1 MREFIKTV
9 KEEHKEIVEKP
20 KDAAPLVC
28 KPAKIEPWRI
38 FQIMSE
44 FADGFEVLQ
53 KYGLAATF
61 FGSAR
66 CSMEDDIYQSA
77 EELAGRLVS
86 RGFTIITGGSH
97 GIMEAANKGAF
108 EAGGNSVGMNIELPH
123 EQAINDYL
131 TEGVDFDHFFSRKV
145 MLAFASEVYI
155 YYPGGFGTMD
165 EFFEILTLVQTKKIK
180 PIPIVLVGEE
190 FWGPILELIKTQ
202 FAEKYK
208 TISPGDMDL
217 YYLAKDNDDAY
228 EYILKNVKC

>member
-1 MREFIKTV
+1 MREFVKTV
-9 KEEHKEIVEKP
+9 QEQYKDVVTKP
-20 KDAAPLVC
+20 DNAAPLVC

-66 CSMEDDIYQSA
+66 CAMGDHIYDSA
-77 EELAGRLVS
+77 EQLAGKLAH

-108 EAGGNSVGMNIELPH
+108 EAGGQSVGMNIELPH
-123 EQAINDYL
+123 EQTSNGFL
-131 TEGVDFDHFFSRKV
+131 TDGVEFDHFFTRKV
-145 MLAFASEVYI
+145 MLAFAAEVYV

-180 PIPIVLVGEE
+180 KIPIVLVEKAYWE
-190 FWGPILELIKTQ
+190 PILELLRTH
-202 FAEKYK
+202 FVEKYK
-208 TISPGDMDL
+208 TISPEDMDL
-217 YYLAKDNDDAY
+217 IYLADSIDDAY
-228 EYILKNVKC
+228 EYIIKNVKC